1 MIKEGTVETT
11 ISHAIAKITFA
22 HPQHNSMP
30 STQLVKLTASI
41 LEQGSNPDVKIILL
55 QSAGDR
61 TFCAGAN
68 FDQLL
73 SIQDFEEGT
82 DFFMGF
88 ARLIL
93 AIRDCGKLVI
103 GRVQGKA
110 VGGGVGL
117 LAATDYC
124 MATRWAAV
132 RLSELSIG
140 IGPYVIEPAIR
151 RKAGIAAVSQL
162 ALNPQEWQT
171 AEWAQ
176 SQGLFQEI
184 FENSEQMDDYM
195 NRYLASMTS
204 YSGDALRNMKEM
216 LWEGTEDWQD
226 KLEDRAQRSASLLL
240 NPLTQSL
247 LRKMADRS

>member
-1 MIKEGTVETT
+1 MIKEGTVTTT
-11 ISHAIAKITFA
+11 IADAIAKITFA

-30 STQLVKLTASI
+30 SIQLQNLTAAI
-41 LEQGSNPDVKIILL
+41 LEQGGNPDVKIILL
-55 QSAGDR
+55 QSGGDR

-73 SIQDFEEGT
+73 SIRDFEEGT
-82 DFFMGF
+82 EFFMGF
-88 ARLIL
+88 ARLL
-93 AIRDCGKLVI
+93 LSIRNCGKLVI

-110 VGGGVGL
+110 VGGGVGV

-124 MATRWAAV
+124 MATRWASV

-151 RKAGIAAVSQL
+151 RKAGISTVSQL
-162 ALNPQEWQT
+162 ALNPREWQT
-171 AEWAQ
+171 AQWARG
-176 SQGLFQEI
+176 QGLFQEV
-184 FENSEQMDDYM
+184 FETTELMDDYLD
-195 NRYLASMTS
+195 RYLASMTS
-204 YSGDALRNMKEM
+204 YSGDALNNMKQM

-240 NPLTQSL
+240 NPMTQSL
-247 LRKMADRS
+247 LEGIAGRS